1 MKNIITHF
9 INKTSFHTQTTI
21 LVWIV
26 IVGFAL
32 VASVGLL
39 ALIGLKS
46 EFDTNSP
53 QNHNIHSLILLNKN
67 YDPYK
72 SSQNLP
78 KILEMWDQYKLHN
91 LKKTQDLAVSHLR
104 EWYAKTFKPSQYKQI
119 QILLA
124 KENVITESIDK
135 AFIANDTSRIPSL
148 LEEQILLAFD
158 IAFYDKHITDSLYQ
172 NTFII
177 LAIFMLI
184 VITTIIILAL
194 SIRQSINTNHLTLEQ
209 LVQEKTQELQNL
221 NENLQKSIAYE
232 VEQNRKKDLIMYQQ
246 ARLAFMGEMIQNIAH
261 QWRQPLNS
269 LMMLIQSFKS
279 KALQKKLNEEF
290 ILTQTQYGMK
300 IATEMSNTIEN
311 FRNFFRPES
320 KTEPFVLSTSIWDSV
335 ELLQA
340 QLAESSIQVEVVMNK
355 DDENLSIDGFQNSFT
370 QVILILINNA
380 IDALKLAMESKQNFQ
395 KPIIAISLDKL
406 GYNIV
411 LCVRDN
417 AGGIHL
423 NDKSKVFEPYFT
435 TKHKS
440 VGTGVGLYM
449 AKQIIE
455 RQFNGTINVSNTHW
469 SSKDFED
476 KEHFGAEF
484 SINIPLQKEHYE
496 S

>member
-1 MKNIITHF
+1 MRNIFTHF

-21 LVWIV
+21 LVWIIV
-26 IVGFAL
+26 VGFTL

-53 QNHNIHSLILLNKN
+53 QNRNIHSLILLNKN

-72 SSQNLP
+72 PND
-78 KILEMWDQYKLHN
+78 KIPQLLEMWEQYKMYN
-91 LKKTQDLAVSHLR
+91 LTKNQDLATTHLR
-104 EWYAKTFKPSQYKQI
+104 EWYAKTFKPSHYTQI
-119 QILLA
+119 QTLLA
-124 KENVITESIDK
+124 KENTIIESIDK
-135 AFIANDTSRIPSL
+135 AFITNDNHSIPSL

-158 IAFYDKHITDSLYQ
+158 IALYNKYITDSLYQ
-172 NTFII
+172 NTFVI

-209 LVQEKTQELQNL
+209 LVQKKTQELQNL
-221 NENLQKSIAYE
+221 NENLQKSIDYE

-246 ARLAFMGEMIQNIAH
+246 ARLASMGEMIQNIAH

-269 LMMLIQSFKS
+269 LMVLIQSFKS
-279 KALQKKLNEEF
+279 KAMQKKLDDEF
-290 ILTQTQYGMK
+290 VLTQTQYGMK

-311 FRNFFRPES
+311 FRNFFRPEN
-320 KTEPFVLSTSIWDSV
+320 KTEPFTLSASIWDSV
-335 ELLQA
+335 ELLKA
-340 QLAESSIQVEVVMNK
+340 QLIESSIEVKVCIKESEK
-355 DDENLSIDGFQNSFT
+355 DLSIDGFQNSFT

-380 IDALKLAMESKQNFQ
+380 IDALKLTMENKESKKDFS
-395 KPIIAISLDKL
+395 PLIAISLDKV
-406 GYNIV
+406 GYNV
-411 LCVRDN
+411 ALCVKDN

-423 NDKSKVFEPYFT
+423 EDKSKVFEPYFT

-455 RQFNGTINVSNTHW
+455 RQFNGTINVANTHW
-469 SSKDFED
+469 SNGDYGNDEY
-476 KEHFGAEF
+476 FGAEF
-484 SINIPLQKEHYE
+484 SINIPLQKD
-496 S
+496 